1 MQRTAAID
9 CVRTARESISL
20 AIRAC
25 GAADP
30 AHLHRAIGFLETAFI
45 NVHHA
50 EAEIRASVPLDSAKL
65 RREAMLLKRQVAIMM
80 RVIDGC
86 AALRRGLSARLGDT
100 APAYT
105 PQGRPVAGPPPAA
118 ACEMQG

>member
-1 MQRTAAID
+1 MKRTSAID

-25 GAADP
+25 GAADT
-30 AHLHRAIGFLETAFI
+30 AHLRRAVDFLETAVT
-45 NVHHA
+45 NLRQA
-50 EAEIRASVPLDSAKL
+50 EEQIRASMPLDSEKL
-65 RREAMLLKRQVAIMM
+65 RRETMLLKRQTAIMM
-80 RVIDGC
+80 RVIDGS
-86 AALRRGLSARLGDT
+86 AALHRGLSVRLGDT

-105 PQGRPVAGPPPAA
+105 HEGRPVGARPAVA